1 MTTEPGTS
9 AASVH
14 GPSPVTAADL
24 ATLESHLGRAPRGV
38 VDVAA
43 RCVCGR
49 PLVVRTAPR
58 LPDGTPFPTLFYLT
72 NPVATAAVSR
82 VEAGGRMREM
92 NDRLAVDPELAAAH
106 RRAHEDYLARR
117 AELGDVPEIAGISAG
132 GMPTR
137 VKCLHVLVGH
147 ALAVGPGV
155 SPLGDETLA
164 LVAHEFSP
172 LVCTCP

>member
-1 MTTEPGTS
+1 MTATPATE
-9 AASVH
+9 
-14 GPSPVTAADL
+14 ADL
-24 ATLESHLGRAPRGV
+24 ATLTAQLGRLPRGV

-49 PLVVRTAPR
+49 PTVVRTMPR
-58 LPDGTPFPTLFYLT
+58 LEDGTPFPTLFYLT
-72 NPVATAAVSR
+72 HPGAVAAVSR
-82 VEAGGRMREM
+82 LEAGGAMKSM
-92 NDRLAVDPELAAAH
+92 NDRLADDPELAARH

-117 AELGDVPEIAGISAG
+117 SGLGDVPEIAGISAG

-155 SPLGDETLA
+155 TPLGDETLE
-164 LVAHEFSP
+164 LIRHDWSP
-172 LVCTCP
+172 TVCTCP